1 MNSAL
6 KSHRK
11 AAKIEQAARLA
22 FFAVYSCLPDTAAT
36 LALAKGDK
44 AELATL
50 RGHLDTAA
58 KAGVEGAFEAF
69 RKVADEL
76 ARA

>member
-1 MNSAL
+1 MNAL
-6 KSHRK
+6 LESDRK
-11 AAKIEQAARLA
+11 AHKKAEAAKLA
-22 FFAVYSCLPDTAAT
+22 FFDVYGCLPDTAAD

-44 AELATL
+44 AELLIL

-69 RKVADEL
+69 RRVIA
-76 ARA
+76 